1 MVECGS
7 NHTLILGYM
16 QDSLTGS
23 KSPKAERRGSIIVQL
38 GNPLSYTAN
47 DFIFQRRRGKK
58 AKKGGNHKLRVHK
71 IRKGTADDLDMSFS
85 LPHVPMSA
93 VDDEAKPADELRYSA
108 LEAFWK
114 GTIIDLNL
122 DEIQSMQFD
131 DSNSKIRRQ
140 DLITA
145 DSVKFIR
152 AAYGRSCAVT
162 R

>member
-1 MVECGS
+1 
-7 NHTLILGYM
+7 M
-16 QDSLTGS
+16 QDSLVGS
-23 KSPKAERRGSIIVQL
+23 KSRKEEKRGSIIVQL

-47 DFIFQRRRGKK
+47 DFMFQRRRGKK
-58 AKKGGNHKLRVHK
+58 AKKGDDHKHGVHK
-71 IRKGTADDLDMSFS
+71 IRKGLADDLGMSFA
-85 LPHVPMSA
+85 PARVPMSA
-93 VDDEAKPADELRYSA
+93 MDDEAKPKGELRYSA

-122 DEIQSMQFD
+122 AEIQSLQFD
-131 DSNSKIRRQ
+131 DSNNKIRRQ
-140 DLITA
+140 DLITP

>member
-1 MVECGS
+1 M
-7 NHTLILGYM
+7 
-16 QDSLTGS
+16 
-23 KSPKAERRGSIIVQL
+23 QL

-47 DFIFQRRRGKK
+47 DFIFQRKRGKK
-58 AKKGGNHKLRVHK
+58 AKKGGSRELRVHK
-71 IRKGTADDLDMSFS
+71 IRKGGADDLGMSFA

-93 VDDEAKPADELRYSA
+93 MDDEARPTDGLRYSA

-122 DEIQSMQFD
+122 AEIQSLQFA

-140 DLITA
+140 DLVTP

>member
-1 MVECGS
+1 
-7 NHTLILGYM
+7 
-16 QDSLTGS
+16 
-23 KSPKAERRGSIIVQL
+23 
-38 GNPLSYTAN
+38 
-47 DFIFQRRRGKK
+47 
-58 AKKGGNHKLRVHK
+58 VHK
-71 IRKGTADDLDMSFS
+71 IRKGAADDLGMSLT

-93 VDDEAKPADELRYSA
+93 MDDEAKPTDELRYSA

-122 DEIQSMQFD
+122 AEIQSLQFD
-131 DSNSKIRRQ
+131 NSNSKIRRQ
-140 DLITA
+140 DLITP